1 MPSMV
6 FHPVEA
12 PADRSLG
19 RWVLDGFIT
28 LAAIALSLPPILGR
42 EDGHAHPWAFVLV
55 LLTTLPLIVRR
66 CWPVPVFATIVTA
79 ALVAGL
85 FDHNAVA
92 GPAVIVALY
101 TVAAM
106 SERRDAVVAAAVV
119 VLITVTLTLV
129 FAGRDWWFDS
139 IFLTG
144 LIAAA
149 LALGLYAATRR
160 AYLAELHDRAERA
173 ERERDQQGE
182 LAASAERARI
192 AREMHDI
199 VAHHLT
205 VMVALSEGAVA
216 AAPEAPERARDT
228 MRLVSE
234 TGRQALADTRR
245 LLGVLRDR
253 NETDARDPIPDLS
266 GLDDLIETVR
276 AAGLPVQLRTR
287 GAAADLAPGVQLAIY
302 RLVQE
307 ALTNTMKHAGADA
320 RAVVTLAYLP
330 GEVGVTVADDGVGA
344 GDGLLGRGGGMTG
357 MRERVAAYGGV
368 IESGAGT
375 GGGWTV
381 SATIPVDGHARS
393 VSP

>member
-12 PADRSLG
+12 PADRSFG

-216 AAPEAPERARDT
+216 AAP
-228 MRLVSE
+228 V
-234 TGRQALADTRR
+234 ALASRVGATSLTNSMIVSTTGSEEHGCPSWRF
-245 LLGVLRDR
+245 
-253 NETDARDPIPDLS
+253 IPSAHSHVEILSPSRGHSASTEAAGGPSSESRTLS
-266 GLDDLIETVR
+266 GRPPRSSPEIS
-276 AAGLPVQLRTR
+276 RT
-287 GAAADLAPGVQLAIY
+287 
-302 RLVQE
+302 
-307 ALTNTMKHAGADA
+307 
-320 RAVVTLAYLP
+320 
-330 GEVGVTVADDGVGA
+330 
-344 GDGLLGRGGGMTG
+344 
-357 MRERVAAYGGV
+357 
-368 IESGAGT
+368 S
-375 GGGWTV
+375 
-381 SATIPVDGHARS
+381 
-393 VSP
+393 